1 MDWLFCSEC
10 TYLIILTLA
19 QLLEKYRNPFGTMQG
34 GMIATA
40 VDNTIGP
47 LRDVVAPPNVTR
59 TLEMRYSHP
68 VNSEME

>member
-1 MDWLFCSEC
+1 
-10 TYLIILTLA
+10 
-19 QLLEKYRNPFGTMQG
+19 MQG

-59 TLEMRYSHP
+59 TLEMRNSHP